1 MTMIQLKS
9 VGGIIN
15 IYNIYMY
22 REMYRKK
29 QTPEPERIM
38 IENHTKREKN
48 LFLFFVFL
56 NLLLLFEIF

>member
-1 MTMIQLKS
+1 
-9 VGGIIN
+9 
-15 IYNIYMY
+15 
-22 REMYRKK
+22 MYRKK